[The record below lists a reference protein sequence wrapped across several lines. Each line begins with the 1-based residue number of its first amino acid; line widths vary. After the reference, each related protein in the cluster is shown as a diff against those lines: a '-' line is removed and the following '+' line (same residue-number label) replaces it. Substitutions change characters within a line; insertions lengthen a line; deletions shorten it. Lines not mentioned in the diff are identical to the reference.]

1 MKSTGTHLAIW
12 ANLLGGITT
21 FLANDTSWMQLLGSH
36 AGYAASAVLIA
47 NSVAHA
53 LTGQTKPNGQS

>member
-1 MKSTGTHLAIW
+1 MAIW

-36 AGYAASAVLIA
+36 AGYAATAVLIA